1 MNKSS
6 DTNAVVNIATTNLY
20 RSTIMV
26 PITKKAFLDYL
37 ECPTRGIRTL
47 KTSSESLSESAIF
60 RIQQGREI
68 EEIARSLF
76 PGGVRVDASS
86 FQEACSLTDSILRA
100 GTANA
105 IFEASVEAQRFRARA
120 DILVPANDGY
130 RLIEVKSKTDKTKD
144 VEALYKDAAYTAM
157 VLGFAGV
164 NVTEI
169 AVFVLASDFRLGQ
182 PLESLIVRWDVSDEA
197 NAFVAEWESRK
208 DEFLTGLSSVPV
220 PEMQEACRN
229 CIYFQNGC
237 IGEGQAD
244 HLLTV
249 PNLRGKKLGLLAR
262 AGIAVINDIPADAEL
277 TDRQKIVVG
286 AVKTGVPH
294 VESGLASSLQKLQWP
309 LHFLDFE
316 TVSTAVPLYP
326 DLAPWSQCV
335 SQYSLHRMALG
346 GGLSHAEFLA
356 DAETDCRRVLVVNLL
371 DELGVEGDILVY
383 SPFERVVLQ
392 ALAKRYPDLAE
403 PIDAC
408 VKRLVDLCAVIRN
421 AYYHPSFRGSY
432 SIKKV
437 LPAMLPAYS
446 YDHLSV
452 GNGDAAITRFA
463 RMARK
468 EILPADIQ
476 KNRRDLL
483 AYCKQ
488 DTWAMVLLADKL
500 FQLVGLGSILVEEAA

>member
-6 DTNAVVNIATTNLY
+6 DTNAVLNIATNNLY

-47 KTSSESLSESAIF
+47 NTSSESLSESATF

-68 EEIARSLF
+68 EEIAQSLF
-76 PGGVRVDASS
+76 PGGVRVDAAS
-86 FQEACSLTDSILRA
+86 FQEACSQTNSVLRA
-100 GTANA
+100 GPANA
-105 IFEASVEAQRFRARA
+105 IFEASVEAQGFRARA
-120 DILVPANDGY
+120 DILVAADDGY

-144 VEALYKDAAYTAM
+144 VESLYKDAAYTAM
-157 VLGFAGV
+157 VLGFAGI

-169 AVFVLASDFRLGQ
+169 AVFVLASNFRQGQ
-182 PLESLIVRWDVSDEA
+182 PPESLIVQWDVFDEA
-197 NAFVAEWESRK
+197 NAFVAEWASRK
-208 DEFLTGLSSVPV
+208 DEFLIGLSSVPA

-237 IGEGQAD
+237 IGEGQDD
-244 HLLTV
+244 HVLTV
-249 PNLRGKKLGLLAR
+249 PNLRGKKLGLLAS
-262 AGIAVINDIPADAEL
+262 AGIEVIQDIPTEAEL
-277 TDRQKIVVG
+277 TGRQQIVVD
-286 AVKTGVPH
+286 AVQSGVPH
-294 VESGLASSLQKLQWP
+294 LDADLVSSLQNLQWP

-326 DLAPWSQCV
+326 DLAPWGQCV

-346 GGLSHAEFLA
+346 GGCSHAEFLA
-356 DAETDCRRVLVVNLL
+356 NAETDCRRVLIVNLL

-421 AYYHPSFRGSY
+421 SYYHPAFRGSY

-437 LPAMLPAYS
+437 LPAMLPDFS
-446 YDHLSV
+446 YEHLSV
-452 GNGDAAITRFA
+452 GNGDVAITRFA

-468 EILPADIQ
+468 EIPPADIQ
-476 KNRRDLL
+476 QNRRDLL

-488 DTWAMVLLADKL
+488 DTWAMVLLTDKL